1 MKPVALD
8 LCFDKYWYVK
18 ALAQGFVINVEC
30 WGWSGISVYLVG
42 DVNDGFGD
50 FIASSF
56 VSNNTKGKS
65 YVIFA

>member
-1 MKPVALD
+1 
-8 LCFDKYWYVK
+8 
-18 ALAQGFVINVEC
+18 
-30 WGWSGISVYLVG
+30 LVG

-65 YVIFA
+65 YVIFAKNNMGSR